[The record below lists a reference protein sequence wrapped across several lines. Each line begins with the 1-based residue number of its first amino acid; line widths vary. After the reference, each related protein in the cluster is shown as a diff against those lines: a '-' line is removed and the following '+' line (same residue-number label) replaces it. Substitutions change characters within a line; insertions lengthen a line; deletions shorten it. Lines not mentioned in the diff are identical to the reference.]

1 MATNK
6 LLEMLNQAISME
18 MQVSIQYMWQHILWR
33 GPIHY
38 AVKEE
43 FRKIAI
49 EEMGHAEKIAERLFY
64 LGEVPTTKPTPISL
78 GENLKEMLENN
89 RKAEEE
95 TIEFYKRI
103 IKQALTTTDVTT
115 AFIFQEILEDE
126 EEHHDTFQS
135 LLETDDSI

>member
-1 MATNK
+1 
-6 LLEMLNQAISME
+6 MLNKATSME
-18 MQVSIQYMWQHILWR
+18 MQVSIQYMQQYVLWR
-33 GPIHY
+33 GPKHY
-38 AVKEE
+38 AIKEE
-43 FRKIAI
+43 LRKIAI
-49 EEMGHAEKIAERLFY
+49 EEMGYAEKIAGRLFY
-64 LGEVPTTKPTPISL
+64 LGEEPTTKPAPISL

-103 IKQALTTTDVTT
+103 MTQAQNDNDVTT

-135 LLETDDSI
+135 LLEADESI